1 MYIDDFYSPSTQLG
15 FEPDF
20 SGYIPDQNQTTYYSP
35 RDLQFQN
42 QVDSDATQQL
52 NDYIAQQQSSA
63 KKQSGYIAINKGDT
77 LSKLAQ
83 QYGTTV
89 ENLAK
94 LNGIKDINKIKAGG
108 ILRLTNNVTNK
119 YRENAYTNSTRKPTR
134 NTVTQ
139 SKSLNKTANAQQ
151 KPNTAVTNANG
162 NKQNTSSNESS
173 FKLKVAQYPFKDL
186 KSDNSANTTRVNT
199 KTKRAAKKEEPR
211 LMIQFFNWLK
221 KQDDSRKA
229 YLQNENKQA
238 QESLRKYKQALRNR

>member
-20 SGYIPDQNQTTYYSP
+20 SGYIPDQNQSVYYSP
-35 RDLQFQN
+35 RDLQLQN

-52 NDYIAQQQSSA
+52 NNYIAQQQTPA

-94 LNGIKDINKIKAGG
+94 LNGIRDINKIKAGG
-108 ILRLTNNVTNK
+108 ILRLTNDVKNK
-119 YRENAYTNSTRKPTR
+119 YIEPVYTKHAPRSTKTISYRIKNLNKQANTQQKS
-134 NTVTQ
+134 NTVVT
-139 SKSLNKTANAQQ
+139 TAN
-151 KPNTAVTNANG
+151 K
-162 NKQNTSSNESS
+162 NKQNTSNNTVS
-173 FKLKVAQYPFKDL
+173 FKPQTVQYPFKYI
-186 KSDNSANTTRVNT
+186 KSEDVVNTPRVNT
-199 KTKRAAKKEEPR
+199 KAKRDTKKEEPR
-211 LMIQFFNWLK
+211 LMMRFFNWLK

-229 YLQNENKQA
+229 YLENDRKLA
-238 QESLRKYKQALRNR
+238 QENLRKFRSR